1 VAAPSDSVSSDT
13 GSSGSVPSSTNFN
26 AEPCSAR
33 LSDATTLNLNEADIT
48 ADLITLRD
56 YLRWLA
62 SEFHLAG
69 LHYGHGT
76 ASAWD
81 EAVALTL
88 GALHLPWNVD
98 PAVLEARLLMTE
110 RRRIVA
116 LARERITSRRPLPYL
131 LGEAFFAGFPFDVDE
146 RVLIPR
152 SPIAELI
159 EDGFEAWFPE
169 EPPTRV
175 LDLCTGSGCIGIA
188 TALHLPGCEVD
199 LADISQDALA
209 VARRNITRH
218 DVGERVRAVASDVF
232 AGLEGQRYDL
242 IVSNPPYVDARDL
255 RTMPA
260 EFQHEPAL
268 ALGAGNDGLDIVRRI
283 LREASEHLTENGW
296 LIVEVGNSDHHL
308 EAAFPE
314 VPFIWLEFE
323 RGGQGVFAL
332 NAAELDAHAA
342 SFTQGK

>member
-1 VAAPSDSVSSDT
+1 MTTHLNDETSHSMLSLPESALVSEL
-13 GSSGSVPSSTNFN
+13 F
-26 AEPCSAR
+26 
-33 LSDATTLNLNEADIT
+33 
-48 ADLITLRD
+48 TLRD
-56 YLRWLA
+56 YLRWVS
-62 SEFHLAG
+62 SEFYLAG

-76 ASAWD
+76 ESPWD
-81 EAVALTL
+81 EAVALCL

-98 PAVLEARLLMTE
+98 PAVLDARLLPIE
-110 RRRIVA
+110 RERIIR
-116 LARERITSRRPLPYL
+116 LARERVTTRRPLPYL
-131 LGEAFFAGFPFDVDE
+131 LGEAFFAGFPFSVDE

-159 EDGFEAWFPE
+159 EDGFAAWFPE

-188 TALHLPGCEVD
+188 TALVLPTCEVA

-209 VARRNITRH
+209 VARQNITRH
-218 DVGERVRAVASDVF
+218 DVGDRVRAVESDVF
-232 AGLEGQRYDL
+232 DSLEGQRFDL

-255 RTMPA
+255 ATMPA
-260 EFQHEPAL
+260 EFRHEPAL

-283 LREASEHLTENGW
+283 LREAHQHLTDEGW
-296 LIVEVGNSDHHL
+296 LIVEVGNSDRHV

-332 NAAELDAHAA
+332 SAAELDAHAA
-342 SFTQGK
+342 SFV